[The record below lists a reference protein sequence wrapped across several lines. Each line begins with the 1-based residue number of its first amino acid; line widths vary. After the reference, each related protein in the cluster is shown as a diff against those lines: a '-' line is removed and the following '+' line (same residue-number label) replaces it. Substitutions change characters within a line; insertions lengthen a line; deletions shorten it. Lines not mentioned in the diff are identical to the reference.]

1 VQVDIPLELDLGPL
15 AWVKDEVVQTLGR
28 ARTEVEAIIA
38 GTAAPEAGKRAHDE
52 IHQTSGAFELIGIEG
67 LATYTRE
74 IERHLKAFN
83 ESPQTQ
89 SASEVLGAV
98 ERALRRLTSH
108 LEEVFSGAPCKPT
121 VLTREYAALHRLRG
135 SEAGASDLFFPD
147 LNRKPAKLEGAEPI
161 PGDRLPSYLL
171 GARRGYEK
179 GLLTWLRGDKAGLT
193 TMREH
198 VTAVERAFPLPAQR
212 SFWWSVSG
220 LFDAI
225 RVGGVGE
232 TVGVKQLAARID
244 LQLRRFMEGSTKVSD
259 RLRREVL
266 FHIGRAENAEGRAR
280 EVQSLYGLKQLLPAP
295 GALRNGIDYVA
306 LRPNINALAEK
317 INEIRAGW
325 QRTVSGQSD
334 SRDGLRADC
343 AAASKL
349 ADALQR
355 PSLAN
360 LLSTLAEVVPS
371 ATIESIPDK
380 LAVEFSSA
388 LLFADTALA
397 NFAGDAAAYETEAAS
412 LAEELHVAAHGLG
425 DDAHKRA
432 IPQITRRA
440 QERESVRTLLFEV
453 RENLTAVESA
463 LDAWVR
469 GNAPLQ
475 IAPLS
480 AKLAQ
485 TVGVFAISDQLV
497 AGEHVR
503 ALDAD
508 LAALSAEI
516 PASEQT
522 ELVSRLAEKLS
533 VLGFYVDAKEKQPD
547 VDVTH
552 LLKPVQP
559 NVEEQDVA
567 TQSRDTN
574 RVARSDAI
582 VSVESD
588 VERQRKELA
597 SLVAR
602 IQGEPHDAQLRTE
615 ISSRLNQLLQ
625 DAKLLGNGELV
636 GQIRQAMVALEKA
649 EAETVSS
656 DVIALTQTLAQ
667 TDAMPVPETSTQ
679 TQALLAKDEVEQDEA
694 LTEIYLEEATE
705 IMESLR
711 GYVQALS
718 VHPGDH
724 ETLISTRRSFH
735 TLKGSGR
742 MVGFIE
748 LGDCAWEVERHL
760 NERISHETPLT
771 LADRALLT
779 CAQSEFDK
787 WIAAIKLDVR
797 ASRGLDR
804 TVLDAALRAANANPE
819 PPKPTKPIAAA
830 PVAPSPAVSSPV
842 PSMPNDPGLSLM
854 QFDSFMNLAPTPS
867 PQSNA
872 FTNVDTGV
880 LLGSGAAAAAA
891 AAAFTGTAFA
901 MTAAPQMDGLLPEDF
916 FLEAAIEDALNH
928 NVNDAVIP
936 APAAS
941 IEQAL
946 SPVAPTPQMLDEP
959 EILEAPVFAPY
970 VAQTHA
976 PAPHAGIAAVR
987 ELPPAL
993 HAIMTEEAA
1002 GHLAVLAAEVERMQT
1017 DEAMGPS
1024 DAMIRAAHTLKGMHR
1039 SVGMDDI
1046 GSLAGDLEAA
1056 LIALKNEPPSE
1067 DYLPAVATA
1076 VAALQIQCQCLRDRV
1091 TPDEA
1096 DAELVN
1102 IARDSLASININKP
1116 ARSADDYIYAN
1127 EAVLA
1132 DLKAIDA
1139 EPSDFQ
1145 FAAPPAV
1152 VEALPPH
1159 RESANEAAQDQLIAH
1174 ELEHAIQIAEV
1185 YEMPAA
1191 VLEPMVMESGSAD
1204 FAAQLATATM
1214 IAGGGMAT
1222 AFIAT
1227 PSVAAPVVKPAAPS
1241 AFIEPTPLL
1250 VVAQP
1255 PAVSPPVVSTRI
1267 TAAPAVVAPAGFSAA
1282 MRNVDVLAGI
1292 RDDLELTVLPIF
1304 LEEAQELFPAA
1315 SAQVRQWREDPKD
1328 VSAKQSL
1335 MRTMHTIKGSARM
1348 AGAMRVGELAH
1359 QLESRLEEDERKL
1372 VVSPA
1377 LFEALEFD
1385 LDRIAFLLDRLERGE
1400 ADTPLPGTQ
1409 SAEPAVALVETAE
1422 LEEPVAPA
1430 AVIETEIP
1438 AAQNA
1443 PNLSKLSENSE
1454 QFDVTEIYANAANTP
1469 LGATALA
1476 AAKQPVAPFVIQ
1488 KAVAESANDVMAW
1501 LQGDQAAQQQV
1512 LRVRSDAVER
1522 LADET
1527 GEMSISRSRAESEL
1541 KSLRGNL
1548 NELTSSVVRLR
1559 TQVREIEIQAETQ
1572 IQSRLT
1578 QVQDESTTFDPL
1590 EFDRFTRFQELTRS
1604 LAEGVNDVQ
1613 TVQQSFVSSLDAAD
1627 SALSSQSRI
1636 ARSLQSQLQSI
1647 RTVPFVSLR
1656 ERLYRTLRQSARDL
1670 NKRANMDIRGG
1681 DLSIDRSVL
1690 ERLAPLVEHVLRN
1703 SLAHG
1708 IEMPSDRLAKG
1719 KSETGE
1725 ILIDLRQQ
1733 GNLVEL
1739 TLTDD
1744 GRGFDVEAI
1753 RNKAIAQGLAKEG
1766 DQLSDAQWIE
1776 HIFLP
1781 GFTTASEITSISGRG
1796 VGMDVVRTEIGAL
1809 GGRVEIRAENT
1820 TGAKFV
1826 LFVPLTLTLLN
1837 VVMVQIGVH
1846 RYGIPAAMVEA
1857 VKTVK
1862 RADFVAAQ
1870 AAGEIQHGRERIA
1883 MVSMHHWLGETPQ
1896 LRDDKGDQILIIRS
1910 GSRAV
1915 ALDAD
1920 AVQGNQEVVLKRM
1933 GPQLSRVQGL
1943 VGVTLLG
1950 DGDIVL
1956 LYDPIQLVS
1965 ITAEAAARMAS
1976 EATAS
1981 EAATI
1986 AHSEISSVQTLAT
1999 GEDPLAR
2006 APSETVAAAK
2016 PVLRVVPSGAGN
2028 VVQFRQPAQVEKPL
2042 VLVVDDSL
2050 TVRKITTRFLEREGF
2065 RVLSAKDGMDAL
2077 AVLSEHKPSVIL
2089 LDIEMPRM
2097 DGFEFTRAAKGDAEL
2112 KKIPIIMIT
2121 SRTAEKHR
2129 NHAMELG
2136 VNVYLG
2142 KPYQDEELL
2151 KNINMFVV
2159 K

>member
-1 VQVDIPLELDLGPL
+1 V
-15 AWVKDEVVQTLGR
+15 
-28 ARTEVEAIIA
+28 
-38 GTAAPEAGKRAHDE
+38 
-52 IHQTSGAFELIGIEG
+52 
-67 LATYTRE
+67 
-74 IERHLKAFN
+74 
-83 ESPQTQ
+83 
-89 SASEVLGAV
+89 
-98 ERALRRLTSH
+98 
-108 LEEVFSGAPCKPT
+108 
-121 VLTREYAALHRLRG
+121 
-135 SEAGASDLFFPD
+135 
-147 LNRKPAKLEGAEPI
+147 
-161 PGDRLPSYLL
+161 
-171 GARRGYEK
+171 
-179 GLLTWLRGDKAGLT
+179 
-193 TMREH
+193 
-198 VTAVERAFPLPAQR
+198 
-212 SFWWSVSG
+212 
-220 LFDAI
+220 
-225 RVGGVGE
+225 
-232 TVGVKQLAARID
+232 
-244 LQLRRFMEGSTKVSD
+244 
-259 RLRREVL
+259 
-266 FHIGRAENAEGRAR
+266 
-280 EVQSLYGLKQLLPAP
+280 
-295 GALRNGIDYVA
+295 
-306 LRPNINALAEK
+306 
-317 INEIRAGW
+317 
-325 QRTVSGQSD
+325 
-334 SRDGLRADC
+334 
-343 AAASKL
+343 AASKL

-355 PSLAN
+355 PNLAN

-397 NFAGDAAAYETEAAS
+397 NFAGDAAAYEAEAAS
-412 LAEELHVAAHGLG
+412 LGEELHVAAHGFG
-425 DDAHKRA
+425 DEAHKRA

-440 QERESVRTLLFEV
+440 QERESIRTLLFEV

-497 AGEHVR
+497 AGDHVR

-559 NVEEQDVA
+559 NVEEPEVS
-567 TQSRDTN
+567 TQTRDTP
-574 RVARSDAI
+574 RIAPRDAI
-582 VSVESD
+582 VSVEYD

-649 EAETVSS
+649 KAETVSS

-667 TDAMPVPETSTQ
+667 TDAMPVPQTSTQ

-705 IMESLR
+705 IMDSLR
-711 GYVQALS
+711 GYVQTLS
-718 VHPGDH
+718 GHPGDH
-724 ETLISTRRSFH
+724 EAMISTRRSFH

-771 LADRALLT
+771 VADRALLT

-787 WIAAIKLDVR
+787 WIAAIKVDVR

-804 TVLDAALRAANANPE
+804 SVLDAALRAANANPE
-819 PPKPTKPIAAA
+819 PPKPSKPITAA
-830 PVAPSPAVSSPV
+830 PVAPTPAAVSNAA
-842 PSMPNDPGLSLM
+842 PSMPNDPGLSLL

-867 PQSNA
+867 PKSGSSNSVVVGA
-872 FTNVDTGV
+872 
-880 LLGSGAAAAAA
+880 LLGTGAAAAAG
-891 AAAFTGTAFA
+891 FTGTAFA
-901 MTAAPQMDGLLPEDF
+901 MTAGPQLDGLLPEDF

-928 NVNDAVIP
+928 NVNDAVVP

-946 SPVAPTPQMLDEP
+946 SPAAPSAQIEEP
-959 EILEAPVFAPY
+959 EILDAPVFVPQ
-970 VAQTHA
+970 V
-976 PAPHAGIAAVR
+976 AAVKILMPDAAKSDLR

-1017 DEAMGPS
+1017 DVAMGPS

-1076 VAALQIQCQCLRDRV
+1076 VAALQIQCQCLRDKV

-1096 DAELVN
+1096 DAELVT
-1102 IARDSLASININKP
+1102 IARDSLASINVNRP

-1145 FAAPPAV
+1145 FAAPPAL
-1152 VEALPPH
+1152 VEASPT
-1159 RESANEAAQDQLIAH
+1159 RVDSANEAAEDQLIAH
-1174 ELEHAIQIAEV
+1174 ELEHAIHSAAV
-1185 YEMPAA
+1185 YEVPAA
-1191 VLEPMVMESGSAD
+1191 APAPMVMESSTAD

-1214 IAGGGMAT
+1214 MAGGGMAT
-1222 AFIAT
+1222 AFIAS
-1227 PSVAAPVVKPAAPS
+1227 PSISSPAVKPAAPT
-1241 AFIEPTPLL
+1241 AFVEPAPLVL
-1250 VVAQP
+1250 QAQP
-1255 PAVSPPVVSTRI
+1255 PAASVPAV
-1267 TAAPAVVAPAGFSAA
+1267 AAPTGFSGAV
-1282 MRNVDVLAGI
+1282 RNVDVLAGI

-1409 SAEPAVALVETAE
+1409 SAAPAVALIEAVALGETVVDA
-1422 LEEPVAPA
+1422 VAPA
-1430 AVIETEIP
+1430 TEIP
-1438 AAQNA
+1438 AAQNI
-1443 PNLSKLSENSE
+1443 SVSSTSSENSE
-1454 QFDVTEIYANAANTP
+1454 HFDVTEIYANAASASHVPAAATAATAL
-1469 LGATALA
+1469 LGATALVA
-1476 AAKQPVAPFVIQ
+1476 GKQRAAPFVVQ
-1488 KAVAESANDVMAW
+1488 KVGAESANDVMAW

-1627 SALSSQSRI
+1627 SALSSQARI

-1744 GRGFDVEAI
+1744 GRGFDVAAI
-1753 RNKAIAQGLAKEG
+1753 RSKAIAQGLAKEG
-1766 DQLSDAQWIE
+1766 DQLSDSQWIE

-1781 GFTTASEITSISGRG
+1781 GFTTASEVTSISGRG

-1809 GGRVEIRAENT
+1809 GGRVEIRAENAV
-1820 TGAKFV
+1820 GAKFV

-1862 RADFVAAQ
+1862 RADFEAAR

-1883 MVSMHHWLGETPQ
+1883 LVSMHHWLGETPQ
-1896 LRDDKGDQILIIRS
+1896 LRDDKGDQVLIIRS

-1965 ITAEAAARMAS
+1965 ITAEAATRSAIEVTDTTVTPAKVQD
-1976 EATAS
+1976 ELA
-1981 EAATI
+1981 
-1986 AHSEISSVQTLAT
+1986 SVQTLAP
-1999 GEDPLAR
+1999 GEPTAF
-2006 APSETVAAAK
+2006 AASESVVVTK
-2016 PVLRVVPSGAGN
+2016 PNLRVVPSGAGN
-2028 VVQFRQPAQVEKPL
+2028 VVQFRQPVQVEKPL

-2077 AVLSEHKPSVIL
+2077 AVLSEHKPAVIL

-2151 KNINMFVV
+2151 KNINVFVA

>member
-89 SASEVLGAV
+89 PASEVLGAV

-147 LNRKPAKLEGAEPI
+147 LNRKPAKLEGVEPI
-161 PGDRLPSYLL
+161 AGDRLPSYLL

-179 GLLTWLRGDKAGLT
+179 GLLSWLRGDKAGLA

-295 GALRNGIDYVA
+295 GTLRNGIDYVA

-317 INEIRAGW
+317 ISEIRAGW
-325 QRTVSGQSD
+325 QRTVSGQGD

-343 AAASKL
+343 ASASKL

-355 PSLAN
+355 PNLAN

-371 ATIESIPDK
+371 SAIESIPDK

-388 LLFADTALA
+388 LLFADTALS

-412 LAEELHVAAHGLG
+412 IAEELHVAAHGLS
-425 DDAHKRA
+425 DDTHKRA

-453 RENLTAVESA
+453 RENLTFVESA

-475 IAPLS
+475 VAPLS

-485 TVGVFAISDQLV
+485 TIGVFAISDQVV

-508 LAALSAEI
+508 LAALSAEM

-522 ELVSRLAEKLS
+522 DLVSRLAEKLS

-552 LLKPVQP
+552 LLKPVQSP
-559 NVEEQDVA
+559 VIEEQEISA
-567 TQSRDTN
+567 YSRDSN
-574 RVARSDAI
+574 RVDRGDTI

-636 GQIRQAMVALEKA
+636 SQIRQAMSALEKA

-667 TDAMPVPETSTQ
+667 TESMPVPETSTQ
-679 TQALLAKDEVEQDEA
+679 TQALLAKDEFEQDEA

-711 GYVQALS
+711 GYVQTLS
-718 VHPGDH
+718 SNPGDQ

-771 LADRALLT
+771 VADRALLS

-819 PPKPTKPIAAA
+819 PPKPSKPTAVA
-830 PVAPSPAVSSPV
+830 PVAPSPVVSNAA

-854 QFDSFMNLAPTPS
+854 QFDSFLNLAPTPS
-867 PQSNA
+867 PKSDSANSFNSSA
-872 FTNVDTGV
+872 
-880 LLGSGAAAAAA
+880 LLGSGAAAAAV
-891 AAAFTGTAFA
+891 TGTAFA
-901 MTAAPQMDGLLPEDF
+901 MTAAPQLDGLLPEDF

-928 NVNDAVIP
+928 NVNDVVVP

-946 SPVAPTPQMLDEP
+946 SPAAPSLPVEDHEG
-959 EILEAPVFAPY
+959 LEAPVFAPY
-970 VAQTHA
+970 VAET
-976 PAPHAGIAAVR
+976 PAPVQQSANAAAR
-987 ELPPAL
+987 ELPAAL

-1002 GHLAVLAAEVERMQT
+1002 GHLAVLTAEVERMQM

-1024 DAMIRAAHTLKGMHR
+1024 DAMIRAAHTLKGMHL
-1039 SVGMDDI
+1039 SVGMEDI

-1056 LIALKNEPPSE
+1056 LIALKNESRSD

-1091 TPDEA
+1091 SPDEA

-1102 IARDSLASININKP
+1102 IARDSLASFNINKP

-1127 EAVLA
+1127 ESVLA
-1132 DLKAIDA
+1132 DLKAIET

-1145 FAAPPAV
+1145 FAAPPAL
-1152 VEALPPH
+1152 VEAAPVQPAIA
-1159 RESANEAAQDQLIAH
+1159 ANEAAEEQLIAH
-1174 ELEHAIQIAEV
+1174 ELEHAIHSAEV
-1185 YEMPAA
+1185 LEMPASA
-1191 VLEPMVMESGSAD
+1191 PAPIALESSAAD
-1204 FAAQLATATM
+1204 FAAQLSAATM

-1222 AFIAT
+1222 AYLAT
-1227 PSVAAPVVKPAAPS
+1227 PTISPPAFKPSMPTAFSEPAPS
-1241 AFIEPTPLL
+1241 

-1255 PAVSPPVVSTRI
+1255 PVVSPPAVSKPAL
-1267 TAAPAVVAPAGFSAA
+1267 TATTSMPASFSGA

-1328 VSAKQSL
+1328 VNAKQSL

-1400 ADTPLPGTQ
+1400 SDTPLPGTEA
-1409 SAEPAVALVETAE
+1409 AEPVVAVVEAVE
-1422 LEEPVAPA
+1422 VEESIAPA
-1430 AVIETEIP
+1430 AALAAEIP
-1438 AAQNA
+1438 AAQNV
-1443 PNLSKLSENSE
+1443 PILSNIPENPE
-1454 QFDVTEIYANAANTP
+1454 HFDVTEIYANAVNAP
-1469 LGATALA
+1469 ELPV
-1476 AAKQPVAPFVIQ
+1476 AAKPAAPFVIQ
-1488 KAVAESANDVMAW
+1488 KAAADNPIDVTAW
-1501 LQGDQAAQQQV
+1501 LEGDQAAQQQV

-1541 KSLRGNL
+1541 KALRSNL
-1548 NELTSSVVRLR
+1548 NELTGSVVRLR

-1578 QVQDESTTFDPL
+1578 QVQDESTSFDPL

-1627 SALSSQSRI
+1627 SALNSQARI

-1647 RTVPFVSLR
+1647 RTVPFASLR

-1708 IEMPSDRLAKG
+1708 IELPNDRLAKG
-1719 KSETGE
+1719 KNETGE

-1739 TLTDD
+1739 TITDD
-1744 GRGFDVEAI
+1744 GRGFDIAAI
-1753 RNKAIAQGLAKEG
+1753 RNKAISQGLAKEH
-1766 DQLSDAQWIE
+1766 DALTDAQWIE

-1781 GFTTASEITSISGRG
+1781 GFTTASEITSIAGRG

-1809 GGRVEIRAENT
+1809 GGRVEIRAEHT
-1820 TGAKFV
+1820 AGAKFV

-1857 VKTVK
+1857 VKTLK
-1862 RADFVAAQ
+1862 RADFETAK
-1870 AAGEIQHGRERIA
+1870 AAGEIQHGRERVA
-1883 MVSMHHWLGETPQ
+1883 LVSMHHWLGETPQ
-1896 LRDDKGDQILIIRS
+1896 LRDDKGDQVLVIRS
-1910 GSRAV
+1910 GNRAV

-1965 ITAEAAARMAS
+1965 VSADAAARMAND
-1976 EATAS
+1976 A
-1981 EAATI
+1981 I
-1986 AHSEISSVQTLAT
+1986 AT
-1999 GEDPLAR
+1999 GIPAIAQNEVSALPSQESSADPIAR
-2006 APSETVAAAK
+2006 APSEVISAERPA
-2016 PVLRVVPSGAGN
+2016 LRVVPSGAGN
-2028 VVQFRQPAQVEKPL
+2028 VVQFRQPVQAEKPL

-2077 AVLSEHKPSVIL
+2077 AVLSEHKPTVIL

-2129 NHAMELG
+2129 NHAAELG

-2151 KNINMFVV
+2151 RNINMFVA